1 MNKTQ
6 LLACTCVSAILLT
19 ACSSH
24 NGSGGDRQ
32 AELDAAIATASSGSG
47 SGSGSGAAV
56 ASTSSGD
63 GPSPEHLAFLENGF
77 LDQDVATIAARMSDD
92 IPNSPR
98 LSRPGTTQNQIL
110 VDQQYID
117 VQEGATLNKSAF
129 ALRLLSEL
137 RKSRA
142 GDITYVDKRE
152 ASTSSS
158 LSDSSSKS
166 SSSSSSSSSKSGSGS
181 GSGRRSGGQGGA
193 AYRLECTV
201 TVLAPTKEQPSVQ
214 RYAFQVVDTRTNSP
228 IWMGDFDIDAPQKP
242 AGAAQAK

>member
-47 SGSGSGAAV
+47 TAV

-77 LDQDVATIAARMSDD
+77 LDQDVAAIAARMSDD

-166 SSSSSSSSSKSGSGS
+166 SSSSSKSGSGS

-214 RYAFQVVDTRTNSP
+214 RYAFQIVDTRTNSP

>member
-47 SGSGSGAAV
+47 AAV

-77 LDQDVATIAARMSDD
+77 LDQDVAAIAVRMSDD

-158 LSDSSSKS
+158 LSNSSSKS
-166 SSSSSSSSSKSGSGS
+166 SSSKSGS
-181 GSGRRSGGQGGA
+181 GSGRRSGGQGGT

-214 RYAFQVVDTRTNSP
+214 RYAFQVIDTHTNSP
-228 IWMGDFDIDAPQKP
+228 IWMGDFDIDAPQKS

>member
-47 SGSGSGAAV
+47 AAV

-77 LDQDVATIAARMSDD
+77 LDQDVAAIAARMSDD

-166 SSSSSSSSSKSGSGS
+166 SSSSSKSGSGS

-214 RYAFQVVDTRTNSP
+214 RYAFQIVDTRTNSP

>member
-1 MNKTQ
+1 MGHPPNIWHSWK
-6 LLACTCVSAILLT
+6 
-19 ACSSH
+19 
-24 NGSGGDRQ
+24 
-32 AELDAAIATASSGSG
+32 
-47 SGSGSGAAV
+47 
-56 ASTSSGD
+56 
-63 GPSPEHLAFLENGF
+63 NGF
-77 LDQDVATIAARMSDD
+77 LDQDVAAIAARMSDD

-166 SSSSSSSSSKSGSGS
+166 SSSSSKSGSGS

-214 RYAFQVVDTRTNSP
+214 RYAFQIVDTRTNSP

>member
-1 MNKTQ
+1 M
-6 LLACTCVSAILLT
+6 SAILLT

-47 SGSGSGAAV
+47 AAV

-77 LDQDVATIAARMSDD
+77 LDQDVAAIAARMSDD

-166 SSSSSSSSSKSGSGS
+166 SSSSSKSGSGS

-214 RYAFQVVDTRTNSP
+214 RYAFQIVDTRTNSP